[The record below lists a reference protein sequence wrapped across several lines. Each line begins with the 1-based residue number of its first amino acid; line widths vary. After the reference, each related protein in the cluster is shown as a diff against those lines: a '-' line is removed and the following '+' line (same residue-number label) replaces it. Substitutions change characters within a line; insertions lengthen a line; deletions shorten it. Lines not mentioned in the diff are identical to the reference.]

1 MHSQPSSI
9 CRYQKHSSL
18 VCEVITAQIV
28 TDINFILEN
37 ERQQAIDYLM
47 GSLSEVERKSYEA
60 LIATNISTKKLVAEI
75 SDDWSSLALLAKP
88 AEPNPDLRSR
98 TLMLTQE
105 PADLSSFLESDCIDQ
120 LRENYTQPSQ
130 RYLGGDGAVESNEI
144 KNVSQK
150 DGLFRTY
157 EHLLGI
163 LPLVSGQS
171 PAAFGDFG
179 ALQKFAS
186 ENFSIENELQGW
198 TDPLCPDQNPV
209 AHSLQRSLLASLPS
223 LSHFLDL
230 AGTGN
235 IGLSEVRRIFY
246 LCRDQLK
253 IMRASFRDLD
263 PQRLAQDEL
272 IRIHGTHLLRQKW
285 TGARHTFFDSSGLAS
300 CGNFFEGPISE
311 RCVEFAEYDS
321 NLYCLANLIASRSS
335 TGGFQLELIKDAV
348 PGCVLAV
355 THAKVSQNMHQEL
368 SALSSDSSITLPDGL
383 SKDAC
388 LWSLLKGSMSRGFPH
403 HSQEELSEASFFGKQ
418 RVDGETYLWFAW
430 PEIENAHS
438 GAVASTVKPEQ

>member
-1 MHSQPSSI
+1 MHSQTTFI
-9 CRYQKHSSL
+9 CRSQKHSPP
-18 VCEVITAQIV
+18 VCEARSTQIEN
-28 TDINFILEN
+28 TFNFILEN

-47 GSLSEVERKSYEA
+47 GSLSEAERISYETLLA
-60 LIATNISTKKLVAEI
+60 SNTSTQKLVAEI

-88 AEPNPDLRSR
+88 AEPDSDLRSR

-105 PADLSSFLESDCIDQ
+105 PADLSSFLESDCINQ

-130 RYLGGDGAVESNEI
+130 RYLGGDGAVDSNEI

-186 ENFSIENELQGW
+186 ANFSIENELDEL
-198 TDPLCPDQNPV
+198 TDPLIPDQNPV
-209 AHSLQRSLLASLPS
+209 AHSLQRTLLASLPS

-230 AGTGN
+230 AGAGN
-235 IGLSEVRRIFY
+235 IGLSDIRRIFY

-285 TGARHTFFDSSGLAS
+285 TGARHAFFNSSGLAS

-321 NLYCLANLIASRSS
+321 NLYCLANLIASRSA

-355 THAKVSQNMHQEL
+355 THAEVSQGMHDEL
-368 SALSSDSSITLPDGL
+368 SALSSDNSTTLPNGL

-403 HSQEELSEASFFGKQ
+403 HSLGELSEASFFGKQ

-438 GAVASTVKPEQ
+438 GAVASTAKPGQ

>member
-1 MHSQPSSI
+1 
-9 CRYQKHSSL
+9 L
-18 VCEVITAQIV
+18 ETA
-28 TDINFILEN
+28 
-37 ERQQAIDYLM
+37 RQQAIDYLM
-47 GSLSEVERKSYEA
+47 GSLSEAERISYEE
-60 LIATNISTKKLVAEI
+60 LLATDKPTQQLVAEI

-88 AEPNPDLRSR
+88 AAPDSDLRSR

-105 PADLSSFLESDCIDQ
+105 PADLSSFLESQGIDR

-130 RYLGGDGAVESNEI
+130 RYLGGEGAVESNEI
-144 KNVSQK
+144 KNTSQK

-163 LPLVSGQS
+163 LPLVSGES
-171 PAAFGDFG
+171 PAALGDFST
-179 ALQKFAS
+179 LQKFAS
-186 ENFSIENELQGW
+186 DNFSIEKELDGW
-198 TDPLCPDQNPV
+198 TDSLSPDQNPV

-230 AGTGN
+230 AGTRK

-263 PQRLAQDEL
+263 PQRLAEDEL
-272 IRIHGTHLLRQKW
+272 IRLHGTHLLRQKW
-285 TGARHTFFDSSGLAS
+285 TGARHTFFDSSGLAN

-321 NLYCLANLIASRSS
+321 NLYCLANLIASRSA

-355 THAKVSQNMHQEL
+355 THAEVSQNIHEEL
-368 SALSSDSSITLPDGL
+368 SALSSDSTVSLPKGL

-388 LWSLLKGSMSRGFPH
+388 LWSLLQGSMSRGFPH
-403 HSQEELSEASFFGKQ
+403 HSLGELSEASFFGKQ
-418 RVDGETYLWFAW
+418 RVEGETYLWFAW

-438 GAVASTVKPEQ
+438 GAVASTVKPAQ